1 MSLEPSLTDISH
13 RQAVGGR
20 DLRVDFFR
28 GLALWMIFVDHIH
41 GNFWKKLTYQN
52 VGLSDAAEIFIFLSG
67 ISCAFAYGRILQ
79 RDGWATAQK
88 KATRRAAR
96 VYLGYLAATVAFFV
110 VALAAAPF
118 LTVEAIDV
126 LDLAP
131 LLQDPLRA
139 GAAAL
144 DLRFAPYTLM
154 VLPVY
159 VVLIPFAGVALG
171 CISRR
176 PVATVAASASLWA
189 LVQAAPSV
197 NLPSI
202 LPGGVWPINPLA
214 WQLLFVIGLA
224 AGWRHYQKGAPFV
237 ATRPAVA
244 LAVIVALLGLAVRLA
259 HAMAARRGWQVP
271 LLDEL
276 VDASLGWPAKT
287 DLSPLRLIHFLAV
300 AYLVASLVAGRRKLF
315 HARWARPLVVSGQHS
330 LALFC
335 LSIVLNLGASLW
347 VMLASPGRAMQ
358 LAITVAGCLAL
369 WTCAVLLD
377 GRKERRGTGAP
388 ALLLARTP

>member
-1 MSLEPSLTDISH
+1 
-13 RQAVGGR
+13 VGGR

-67 ISCAFAYGRILQ
+67 ISCSIAYGSILQ

-88 KATRRAAR
+88 KAMRAAAR
-96 VYLGYLAATVAFFV
+96 VYLGYLAATVGFFV
-110 VALAAAPF
+110 VALAAAPL
-118 LTVEAIDV
+118 LTVEATDI

-139 GAAAL
+139 GGAAL
-144 DLRFAPYTLM
+144 GLRFAPYTLM

-176 PVATVAASASLWA
+176 PVATLAASASLWA
-189 LVQAAPSV
+189 LVQAAPSL

-214 WQLLFVIGLA
+214 WQFLFVIGLA
-224 AGWRHYQKGAPFV
+224 AGWRHYQEGAPFV

-244 LAVIVALLGLAVRLA
+244 LAGIVALLGLAVRLA
-259 HAMAARRGWQVP
+259 HAMAAQRGWEVP
-271 LLDEL
+271 LLDK
-276 VDASLGWPAKT
+276 VIDGSLGWPAKT
-287 DLSPLRLIHFLAV
+287 DLSPLRLVHFLAV
-300 AYLVASLVAGRRKLF
+300 AYLVATLVARRRKLF
-315 HARWARPLVVSGQHS
+315 EARWARPLVVSGQHS

-335 LSIVLNLGASLW
+335 LSVVLNLAASLW
-347 VMLASPGRAMQ
+347 VMLESPGRAMQ
-358 LAITVAGCLAL
+358 LAITLAGCLAL
-369 WTCAVLLD
+369 WTCATLLA
-377 GRKERRGTGAP
+377 GGKERRGTGAP
-388 ALLLARTP
+388 ALVLPPTSRPAMPPG